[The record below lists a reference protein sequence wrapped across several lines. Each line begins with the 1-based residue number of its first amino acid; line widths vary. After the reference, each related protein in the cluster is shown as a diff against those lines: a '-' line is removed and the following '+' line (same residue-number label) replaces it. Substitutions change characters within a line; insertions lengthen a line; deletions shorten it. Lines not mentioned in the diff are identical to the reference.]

1 MGQINFPALNKVG
14 YFLLWDS
21 IWEDFFNYKQLLN
34 ADIFLKNLLYLLFN
48 DYIMFSNFFL
58 SNKYFY
64 FLNTNNSNFFNKYKN
79 FNDLIKF
86 FKKQSLRTSPV
97 YFGKL
102 WFIQFQNWILVS
114 LYIYK
119 PLIKKVYLNNDIEFT
134 DFHYFFKINNNFL
147 FFNKFKHFN
156 NYKNIF

>member
-1 MGQINFPALNKVG
+1 LGQINFPALNKVG

-21 IWEDFFNYKQLLN
+21 VWEDFFNYKQLLT
-34 ADIFLKNLLYLLFN
+34 ADIFLKNLIYLLFS
-48 DYIMFSNFFL
+48 DYIMFSNYFL

-64 FLNTNNSNFFNKYKN
+64 FLINSNSVFFNKYKN

-97 YFGKL
+97 YFGKV
-102 WFIQFQNWILVS
+102 WFIQFQNWILIS

-119 PLIKKVYLNNDIEFT
+119 PLIKKIIANKETQLVNS
-134 DFHYFFKINNNFL
+134 HYFFKIKNKSN
-147 FFNKFKHFN
+147 FFNKFKFFN
-156 NYKNIF
+156 TYKNFF